1 MGQTIRDTSPTLV
14 AGHNTPRTFP
24 SKQANLK
31 SLSEFE
37 VVVDVVVVVVVTAMV
52 VVAVVVVLF
61 DLRSIKSKIL
71 CFDEEDI
78 YKQSSR
84 SAFRT
89 LPHVK
94 DGAFCE
100 KIVNS

>member
-37 VVVDVVVVVVVTAMV
+37 VVVDVVVVVVVTAI
-52 VVAVVVVLF
+52 VVVLF
-61 DLRSIKSKIL
+61 DLRSRKSKIL
-71 CFDEEDI
+71 KEFASMR
-78 YKQSSR
+78 KTS
-84 SAFRT
+84 T
-89 LPHVK
+89 
-94 DGAFCE
+94 
-100 KIVNS
+100 NSHPGVHSEPCQT

>member
-61 DLRSIKSKIL
+61 DLRSRKPKIL
-71 CFDEEDI
+71 KEFASMRKTSTNSHPGVHSEPCH
-78 YKQSSR
+78 
-84 SAFRT
+84 T
-89 LPHVK
+89 LK
-94 DGAFCE
+94 TERFA
-100 KIVNS
+100 KK